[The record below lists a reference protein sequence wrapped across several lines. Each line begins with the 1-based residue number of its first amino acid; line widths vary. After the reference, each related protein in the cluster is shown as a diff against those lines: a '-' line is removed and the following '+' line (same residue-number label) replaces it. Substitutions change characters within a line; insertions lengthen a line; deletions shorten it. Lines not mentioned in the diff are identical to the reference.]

1 MRWGKPCYQPQ
12 EYERHLITRFAWLPI
27 RIKGETR
34 WLEKYCIRAYFWFGS
49 VSGRKYWE
57 YEEFVDEG

>member
-1 MRWGKPCYQPQ
+1 MRWGHKSKYQT
-12 EYERHLITRFAWLPI
+12 EYKRYIITRFAWLPI

-34 WLEKYCIRAYFWFGS
+34 WLEKCHIRAYFWFGNL
-49 VSGRKYWE
+49 SGKKYWE